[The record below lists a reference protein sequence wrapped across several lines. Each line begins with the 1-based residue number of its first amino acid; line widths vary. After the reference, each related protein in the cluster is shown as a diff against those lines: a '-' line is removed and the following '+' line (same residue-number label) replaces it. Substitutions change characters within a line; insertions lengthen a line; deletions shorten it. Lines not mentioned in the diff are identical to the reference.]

1 LESNKTLVEF
11 CLPFTEL
18 KHIVEGMVEDDSTTI
33 EMEYPVGDN
42 YLQIRIP
49 DEPRGGGQIFRSETC
64 LKLETYEAQHTLDA
78 DFSANKYEQAAQFFG
93 RVHHFK
99 KALREF

>member
-1 LESNKTLVEF
+1 MIRKDFFQDSSYKIELKNEQDVQAEQDGALESNKTLVEF

-33 EMEYPVGDN
+33 ELEYPVGDN

-64 LKLETYEAQHTLDA
+64 LKLETYEA
-78 DFSANKYEQAAQFFG
+78 
-93 RVHHFK
+93 
-99 KALREF
+99 